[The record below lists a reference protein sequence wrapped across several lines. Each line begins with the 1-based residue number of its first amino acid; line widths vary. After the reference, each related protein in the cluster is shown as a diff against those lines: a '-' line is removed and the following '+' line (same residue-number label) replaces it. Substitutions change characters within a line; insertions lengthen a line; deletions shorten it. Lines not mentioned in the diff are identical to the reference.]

1 MGCEYENKANT
12 RVTVDDVIDLF
23 RPLDASEI
31 DKAGH
36 LLKIVEDQ
44 LLLRAYESGKDLDEM
59 IDTIPGYRST
69 FKSVVVDIVA
79 RNLMTATRGEPM
91 ASYSESALGYSF
103 SGTFLN
109 PGGGLFIKDAEYK
122 KDETFG
128 LNVPVEIK
136 DVPKTIL
143 APVNAWSDANKYHEQ
158 AQDLINQFEE
168 NFKKF
173 GSEVERIAEKG
184 AFNK

>member
-1 MGCEYENKANT
+1 MGCEYDNKANT
-12 RVTVDDVIDLF
+12 RVTVDDVINLF
-23 RPLDASEI
+23 RPLEADEI

-44 LLLRAYESGKDLDEM
+44 LLLRAHESGKNLDEM
-59 IDTIPGYRST
+59 IDTIPGYAST

-79 RNLMTATRGEPM
+79 RNLMTATSGEPM

-122 KDETFG
+122 KLGFIKQKIRG
-128 LNVPVEIK
+128 LEIYGTYECNENSWHNYHS
-136 DVPKTIL
+136 PR
-143 APVNAWSDANKYHEQ
+143 ASDPW
-158 AQDLINQFEE
+158 D
-168 NFKKF
+168 
-173 GSEVERIAEKG
+173 
-184 AFNK
+184 

>member
-1 MGCEYENKANT
+1 MGCEYDNKANT

-23 RPLDASEI
+23 RPLEADEI

-44 LLLRAYESGKDLDEM
+44 LLLRAFESGKNLDER

-79 RNLMTATRGEPM
+79 RNLMTATSGEPM

-122 KDETFG
+122 KLGFIKQKIRG
-128 LNVPVEIK
+128 LEIYGPAK
-136 DVPKTIL
+136 GYEDT
-143 APVNAWSDANKYHEQ
+143 WDHYHSPRPG
-158 AQDLINQFEE
+158 DPWY
-168 NFKKF
+168 
-173 GSEVERIAEKG
+173 
-184 AFNK
+184 

>member
-12 RVTVDDVIDLF
+12 RVTVDDIINLF
-23 RPLDASEI
+23 RPLDAGEI

-36 LLKIVEDQ
+36 LLKVVEDQ
-44 LLLRAYESGKDLDEM
+44 LLLRAHESGKNLDDM
-59 IDTIPGYRST
+59 IDTLPGYAST

-79 RNLMTATRGEPM
+79 RNLMTATSGEPM

-122 KDETFG
+122 KLGFG
-128 LNVPVEIK
+128 KQKIRGLELYGSAESYEDTWHHYHSPR
-136 DVPKTIL
+136 P
-143 APVNAWSDANKYHEQ
+143 SDPWY
-158 AQDLINQFEE
+158 
-168 NFKKF
+168 
-173 GSEVERIAEKG
+173 
-184 AFNK
+184 

>member
-1 MGCEYENKANT
+1 MGCEYDNKANT

-23 RPLDASEI
+23 RPLDAGEI

-44 LLLRAYESGKDLDEM
+44 LLLRAYESGKNLDEM
-59 IDTIPGYRST
+59 IDTIPGYAST

-79 RNLMTATRGEPM
+79 RNLMTATSGEPM

-122 KDETFG
+122 KLGFIKQKIRG
-128 LNVPVEIK
+128 LEIYGTAK
-136 DVPKTIL
+136 GHEDSWHNCHSPR
-143 APVNAWSDANKYHEQ
+143 ASDPW
-158 AQDLINQFEE
+158 D
-168 NFKKF
+168 
-173 GSEVERIAEKG
+173 
-184 AFNK
+184 

>member
-12 RVTVDDVIDLF
+12 KVTVDDVIDLF
-23 RPLDASEI
+23 RPLDAGEI

-44 LLLRAYESGKDLDEM
+44 LLLRAYESDKNLDEM
-59 IDTIPGYRST
+59 IDTIPGYAST

-122 KDETFG
+122 KLGFG
-128 LNVPVEIK
+128 KQKIRGLELYGSTEGYEDTWDHYHSPR
-136 DVPKTIL
+136 P
-143 APVNAWSDANKYHEQ
+143 SDPWY
-158 AQDLINQFEE
+158 
-168 NFKKF
+168 
-173 GSEVERIAEKG
+173 
-184 AFNK
+184 